1 MLREIAYRKL
11 NFLLGLAGI
20 SVAIA
25 LLVGVLTGL
34 QFHAVRSDE
43 LVSRKEA
50 ETKAVMA
57 TLRTDLK
64 KSMQRLGYNAV
75 VLPKDQSLGDW
86 YADDY
91 AANTMPESWSPRLAG
106 AKDLVD
112 RYLPQLRQKLKW
124 EEKQWTIPV
133 IGVGQERILATSV
146 CEGPPLARA
155 IPRGRCVVG
164 YELHNALGLKT
175 GGDIAIL
182 GRVFR
187 IEKCEPELGT
197 KDDISVWMDLADA
210 QELLRKPGGINEIL
224 IVEHLSVW
232 GNLAEVRRRMAGVL
246 PGCQVVE
253 IASETLSRAHAR
265 IKVAEEA
272 QASVEQEREKRAR
285 LEAERRSAM
294 TRLIPLGFLACAV
307 WIGFLMVLNVRER
320 APEIGVLRA
329 IGFRAGDVRALV
341 LSKACLLGVGGGL
354 AGFALGTA
362 AVMLLEVRAQAGTA
376 MGWGIAL
383 EQLGL
388 AEAMGIA
395 ACVLGSWL
403 PARVA
408 AALDP
413 AEILH
418 EH

>member
-1 MLREIAYRKL
+1 LREIAYRKL

-20 SVAIA
+20 SAAIA

-57 TLRTDLK
+57 TLRRDLK
-64 KSMQRLGYNAV
+64 KSMQRLGYNAI

-86 YADDY
+86 YAEDF
-91 AANTMPESWSPRLAG
+91 AANTMPEAQAAQLAG
-106 AKDLVD
+106 TRELVD
-112 RYLPQLRQKLKW
+112 RYLPQLRQKLTW
-124 EEKQWTIPV
+124 EEQQWTILV
-133 IGVGQERILATSV
+133 VGVGRERILDTSV
-146 CEGPPLARA
+146 CEGAPLART
-155 IPRGRCVVG
+155 IPRGSCVVG
-164 YELHNALGLKT
+164 YELHTALGLKT
-175 GGDIAIL
+175 GQETAIL

-187 IEKCEPELGT
+187 IEKCEQELGT
-197 KDDISVWMDLADA
+197 KDDISIWMDLADA
-210 QELLRKPGGINEIL
+210 QELLNKPNAINEIL

-232 GNLAEVRRRMAGVL
+232 GNLTEVRRRTAGVL
-246 PGCQVVE
+246 PDCQVVE

-285 LEAERRSAM
+285 LQAERRRA
-294 TRLIPLGFLACAV
+294 TTKLVPLGFLACAV

-329 IGFRAGDVRALV
+329 IGFRAGDVRLLV
-341 LSKACLLGVGGGL
+341 LSKACLLGLVGGL

-362 AVMLLEVRAQAGTA
+362 VASLLEVQTQAGSA
-376 MGWGIAL
+376 LGLGIAL
-383 EQLGL
+383 QQLGL
-388 AEAMGIA
+388 AEALAVA

-403 PARVA
+403 PARAA

-413 AEILH
+413 AEVLH
-418 EH
+418 ER